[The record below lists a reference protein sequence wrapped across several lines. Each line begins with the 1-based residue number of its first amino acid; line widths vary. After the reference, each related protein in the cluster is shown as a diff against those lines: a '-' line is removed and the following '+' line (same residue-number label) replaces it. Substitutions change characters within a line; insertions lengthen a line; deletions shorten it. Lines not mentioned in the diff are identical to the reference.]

1 MIHIRIKRIMSI
13 GDGIC
18 CGEMIVISVNN
29 LIIRS
34 LANHIE
40 RVRDQIFP
48 HPEIICK

>member
-1 MIHIRIKRIMSI
+1 MINIRIMSI
-13 GDGIC
+13 WDGIC
-18 CGEMIVISVNN
+18 FGEMIVISVNN

-40 RVRDQIFP
+40 RVRDKIFP

>member
-1 MIHIRIKRIMSI
+1 MIYIRIKRIMSI

-40 RVRDQIFP
+40 SVRDQISS